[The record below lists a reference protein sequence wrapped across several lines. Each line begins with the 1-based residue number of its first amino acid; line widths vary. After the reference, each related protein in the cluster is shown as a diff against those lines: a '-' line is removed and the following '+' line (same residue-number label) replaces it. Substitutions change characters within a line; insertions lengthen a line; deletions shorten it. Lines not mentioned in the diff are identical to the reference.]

1 MRVGILGGT
10 FDPVHLGHLIVAEQA
25 RVRLDLDRVIFIP
38 AGQPWLRAEQPATDG
53 PDRLRMVELAVK
65 SNPAFEA
72 SSQEVDRPGPTYTVD
87 TLEVLKE
94 EFSRE
99 LGPDTVLHCIIGM
112 DALEQFHRWKNPERL
127 VELCHLAV
135 VNRPG
140 HQPPELVLRAAIARK
155 EVAVAEGGVGQ
166 IVPRVIAREHG
177 RAANA
182 DEALLAGGERL
193 AVPVEDLDLDPFQGT
208 ADRVVTRVDVVVE
221 IDRDGSSLRRSE
233 QLAHRDAIAIPKRGE
248 GLAGERRPRGEAQA
262 KRAQIR
268 LHRKHGFGQAPI
280 HDGHTRQESDALF
293 LDRAQH
299 RARVEALEKHQA
311 GAGVG
316 CSEQPVAEAVG
327 VRQGNGA
334 D

>member
-38 AGQPWLRAEQPATDG
+38 AGQPWLRAEQPAADG

-112 DALEQFHRWKNPERL
+112 DALEQFHRWKDPERL

-140 HQPPELVLRAAIARK
+140 YQGVDVN
-155 EVAVAEGGVGQ
+155 EVVGRYPKAGTRLTLLN
-166 IVPRVIAREHG
+166 VPRIEISSTEIRKRVSEGISIRYLVPDSVEGYIREQGLYRAG
-177 RAANA
+177 R
-182 DEALLAGGERL
+182 E
-193 AVPVEDLDLDPFQGT
+193 
-208 ADRVVTRVDVVVE
+208 
-221 IDRDGSSLRRSE
+221 
-233 QLAHRDAIAIPKRGE
+233 
-248 GLAGERRPRGEAQA
+248 
-262 KRAQIR
+262 
-268 LHRKHGFGQAPI
+268 
-280 HDGHTRQESDALF
+280 
-293 LDRAQH
+293 
-299 RARVEALEKHQA
+299 
-311 GAGVG
+311 
-316 CSEQPVAEAVG
+316 
-327 VRQGNGA
+327 
-334 D
+334 